1 MNYWN
6 TPFYIRSYS
15 FSRFVGSPLD
25 GVTNRPFRQAVRLF
39 SPHALMYTEICHCDT
54 IVHCDPKSWGLQVGE
69 EQINFQMSAADTTYI
84 EWACERVCEA
94 GVRMVDINIGCPA
107 KSVIHKGAGSALM
120 ADVPRLKEVITLFRA
135 CLPIPLTVKM
145 RAGFKDHNA
154 RDIACMLEDLGVD
167 ALCIHPRLQ
176 SQGFSGDPDYAI
188 VADIKQNVGIPVL
201 VSGGITNSAIAR
213 SVYEIT
219 GVDGFLIGRALLG
232 RPWLL
237 HQLEVETQ
245 GGRCD
250 IDRCC
255 IQDVMMKHL
264 EFLCAW
270 FGPSR
275 GLAYFKKH
283 LKEYAA
289 QLGLSKEENID
300 LLSSSSME
308 QFYERWNM
316 LKSAL

>member
-1 MNYWN
+1 
-6 TPFYIRSYS
+6 
-15 FSRFVGSPLD
+15 
-25 GVTNRPFRQAVRLF
+25 
-39 SPHALMYTEICHCDT
+39 
-54 IVHCDPKSWGLQVGE
+54 
-69 EQINFQMSAADTTYI
+69 MSAADTTYI
-84 EWACERVCEA
+84 ERACERVCEA

-316 LKSAL
+316 LKPAL